1 MQWPTAAAEAIAIQ
15 EELRGLVDQTE
26 TGRIPQYVAGLDV
39 AYAGD
44 RLSAAV
50 VVLDR
55 DTLGS

>member
-1 MQWPTAAAEAIAIQ
+1 MQWPTTAAEPIAIQ
-15 EELRGLVDQTE
+15 EELRGPVDQTQ
-26 TGRIPQYVAGLDV
+26 TGRIPQYVAGLGV
-39 AYAGD
+39 PYTGD